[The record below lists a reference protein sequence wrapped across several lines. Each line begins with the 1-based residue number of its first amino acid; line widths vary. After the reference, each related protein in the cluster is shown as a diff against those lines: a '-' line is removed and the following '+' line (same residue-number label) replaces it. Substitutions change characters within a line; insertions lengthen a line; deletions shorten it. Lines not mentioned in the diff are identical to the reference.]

1 MLPRLPGKIMRIER
15 NAVAANSGTRI
26 KRHEAE
32 RLRSRGANHLPSVDV
47 ERIAKARHLIGH
59 PDVYGT
65 ESILEQL
72 GRFGHT
78 GRSHGV
84 NIFDNLRIKMGRRQS

>member
-15 NAVAANSGTRI
+15 NAVTANSGTGI

-32 RLRSRGANHLPSVDV
+32 RFGSRGANHLPGVDV

-59 PDVYGT
+59 PDVYGA
-65 ESILEQL
+65 EGVLEQL
-72 GRFGHT
+72 GRFRHT
-78 GRSHGV
+78 GRSDGM
-84 NIFDNLRIKMGRRQS
+84 NILNNLRIKMGRRKR